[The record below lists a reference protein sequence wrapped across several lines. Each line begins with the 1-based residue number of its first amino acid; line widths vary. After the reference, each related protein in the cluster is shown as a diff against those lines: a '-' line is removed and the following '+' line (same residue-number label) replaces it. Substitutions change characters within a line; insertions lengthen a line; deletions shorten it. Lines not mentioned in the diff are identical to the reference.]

1 MAAYG
6 PDETAPEASLDHLA
20 AVFQSAVDAI
30 ISIDALGVIT
40 SVNPAAAKLFGY
52 TNTELIG
59 ANISMLMPA
68 PDSERHD
75 DYLRQYHRTRRRKI
89 IGVGREVFGRRRDG
103 STFPMHLSVSEY
115 HIDGKAHFA
124 GIVRDLTVERRA
136 QEESERQQ
144 VLFDAI
150 IKDTPRALV
159 LTDSG
164 RRIFLAN
171 PAVKSIFGYDETE
184 LVGQRSRILY
194 ETDDDFERVWK
205 ISVASGT
212 GLDPLAINCRRKDG
226 QVFPA
231 EVVATSVT
239 DRRGRV
245 LGYMRSFRD
254 LTKQVAQA
262 EALHR
267 SQRLDALGQLTG
279 GVAHDFNNILT
290 IVLGNLEQVF
300 ETPDLQEKHDYCR
313 RALEAGEMGA
323 RLTRRLLSFA
333 RQRKLEPAVLHLN
346 DHIASMVEV
355 LERALGE
362 TVSLSTT
369 FAPDLWMVCV
379 DPSEIENAILNLSV
393 NARDAMVRG
402 GRVSIETANLE
413 LSVDDVLEEYGIPA
427 GDYIRISVAD
437 NGAGMSPDTVK
448 RAFEP
453 FFTTKGSGK
462 GTGLGLSSIHGFVK
476 QSGGNATIYSELGKG
491 TVVNLYLPRVTVAGS
506 PPKVKA
512 DHSIAPE
519 NLKVLVVEDNPE
531 LRQLVVE
538 RIRRLGYAV
547 DDAPSGASAL
557 QKLST
562 ESFDILFSDVVMPGG
577 MSGYELGSRACA
589 ASPATKVL
597 LTSGYDPEFASDLN
611 GTENAFRLLRKPY
624 KQAELAQ
631 ALRDCLHSGRF

>member
-6 PDETAPEASLDHLA
+6 PDEIAPEASLDHLA
-20 AVFQSAVDAI
+20 AVFQSAIDAI
-30 ISIDALGVIT
+30 ISIDGLGVIT

-59 ANISMLMPA
+59 ANVSMLMPA

-75 DYLRQYHRTRRRKI
+75 DYLRQYRHTGRRKI
-89 IGVGREVFGRRRDG
+89 IGIGREVFGRRRDG

-115 HIDGKAHFA
+115 HIGGKAHFA
-124 GIVRDLTVERRA
+124 GIVRDLTLERRA
-136 QEESERQQ
+136 QEEGERQQ

-159 LTDSG
+159 LTDSS

-171 PAVKSIFGYDETE
+171 PAVKSIFGYDESE
-184 LVGQRSRILY
+184 LVGKRSRILY

-205 ISVASGT
+205 VSLSGGT
-212 GLDPLAINCRRKDG
+212 ALDPLSINCRRKDG

-231 EVVATSVT
+231 EVVATSVS
-239 DRRGRV
+239 DRNGQI
-245 LGYMRSFRD
+245 LGHMRSFRD

-279 GVAHDFNNILT
+279 GVAHDFNNVLT

-300 ETPDLQEKHDYCR
+300 ETEDLREKHDYCR
-313 RALEAGEMGA
+313 RALAAGEMGA

-333 RQRKLEPAVLHLN
+333 RQRKLEPVVLHLN
-346 DHIASMVEV
+346 DHIASMVEM

-393 NARDAMVRG
+393 NARDAMKHG

-413 LSVDDVLEEYGIPA
+413 LSADDVLEEYGIPV
-427 GDYIRISVAD
+427 GGYVRISVAD
-437 NGAGMSPDTVK
+437 NGAGMSADTVK

-453 FFTTKGSGK
+453 FFTTKGPGK
-462 GTGLGLSSIHGFVK
+462 GTGLGLSSIHGFIK

-491 TVVNLYLPRVTVAGS
+491 TVVNLYLPRVTAGALRE
-506 PPKVKA
+506 PKAKE
-512 DHSIAPE
+512 DLSSISTGD
-519 NLKVLVVEDNPE
+519 LKVLVVEDNPE
-531 LRQLVVE
+531 LRQLVIE
-538 RIRRLGYAV
+538 RIRRLGYLV
-547 DDAPSGASAL
+547 DEADSGANAL
-557 QKLST
+557 QKLSN
-562 ESFDILFSDVVMPGG
+562 ESFDILFTDVVMPGG
-577 MSGYELGSRACA
+577 MSGYELGSRARIT
-589 ASPATKVL
+589 SPTTKIL
-597 LTSGYDPEFASDLN
+597 LTSGYDSEFASGLN
-611 GTENAFRLLRKPY
+611 STESVFRLLRKPY

-631 ALRDCLHSGRF
+631 ALRDCL